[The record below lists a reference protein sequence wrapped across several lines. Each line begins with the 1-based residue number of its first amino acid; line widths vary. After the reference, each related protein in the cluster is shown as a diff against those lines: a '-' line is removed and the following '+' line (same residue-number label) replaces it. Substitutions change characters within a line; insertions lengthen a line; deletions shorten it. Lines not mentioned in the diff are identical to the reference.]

1 LSGINLVEEL
11 CADLIVTNCKAYTAD
26 PNDTVAEAVAV
37 RDGRILKVGLAS
49 EVMRLKGRRTRV
61 LNLDGRL
68 VLPGFI
74 DSHEHCIRKGLQ
86 ADWVEC
92 GSPPMKTI
100 RDIIE
105 ALRVKAEEKP
115 AGEWVIGNWFD
126 DSKLEEKR
134 FPTRG
139 ELDEASSDH
148 PIYLGRAG
156 GHNSWPTAWR

>member
-37 RDGRILKVGLAS
+37 RDGRILKVGPAS
-49 EVMRLKGRRTRV
+49 EVMRLKGRKTRV

-100 RDIIE
+100 RDIIK
-105 ALRVKAEEKP
+105 ALKVKDRK
-115 AGEWVIGNWFD
+115 
-126 DSKLEEKR
+126 S
-134 FPTRG
+134 TR
-139 ELDEASSDH
+139 LNSSH
-148 PIYLGRAG
+148 
-156 GHNSWPTAWR
+156 